1 MNMRNSKKV
10 GINFMPAISSK
21 RVSKISLFYDL
32 VFVYMIS
39 KTTEILHHLDHGLV
53 SPTSFALF
61 ALIVIIFI
69 NSWMVQTVFTNR
81 YGIGSWADIAFYF
94 IDMMILLYMSNSFD
108 TNNLKEM
115 KILFISASLL
125 SFTLASHYLI
135 NYFQVDNIIDRN
147 ISRLFFII
155 LIFRAVT
162 LIIGGFLDNIF
173 GFILAVIGILF
184 SWLMPTLTA
193 KYTIKHPIIFPHL
206 LERLNLLVIII
217 FGETIIG
224 IADYFKP
231 KTFSFYS
238 IFIFLTVALLF
249 FTYALQFDKLINED
263 QDDVTGNILIYLHYL
278 IIFGISL
285 ITVSIKFIHE
295 TDANSWFAVLC
306 LYCGIS
312 LFYIG
317 LLLATRYNKPEF
329 KLKTSTLLIFLTT
342 TIIGSIICFIW
353 SSFEVIVIL
362 TFIIVAINVSWL
374 IHINLPHIKK
384 GILL

>member
-1 MNMRNSKKV
+1 MQ
-10 GINFMPAISSK
+10 AILNK
-21 RVSKISLFYDL
+21 RVSKIALFYDL

-39 KTTEILHHLDHGLV
+39 KTTEILHHLEHGLV

-108 TNNLKEM
+108 TNNLTEM
-115 KILFISASLL
+115 KILFISAGLL
-125 SFTLASHYLI
+125 SLTLASHYLI
-135 NYFQVDNIIDRN
+135 NYFQTKSEIDQN
-147 ISRLFFII
+147 ISRAFFLI
-155 LIFRAVT
+155 LIFRSIA
-162 LIIGGFLDNIF
+162 LIIGGLLDNIP
-173 GFILAVIGILF
+173 GFVLAVIGIIF
-184 SWLMPTLTA
+184 SWLMPILTT

-224 IADYFKP
+224 IADYFRP
-231 KTFSFYS
+231 NTFSLYS
-238 IFIFLTVALLF
+238 ILIFLTVAILF
-249 FTYALQFDKLINED
+249 FTYALQFDKFTDED
-263 QDDVTGNILIYLHYL
+263 QDDVTGNALIYLHYL

-312 LFYIG
+312 LFYLG
-317 LLLATRYNKPEF
+317 LLFATRYNKPQF
-329 KLKTSTLLIFLTT
+329 KLRKSTILVFLITTLTEQFLPYL
-342 TIIGSIICFIW
+342 
-353 SSFEVIVIL
+353 V
-362 TFIIVAINVSWL
+362 
-374 IHINLPHIKK
+374 
-384 GILL
+384 

>member
-1 MNMRNSKKV
+1 MQ
-10 GINFMPAISSK
+10 AILNK
-21 RVSKISLFYDL
+21 RVSKIALFYDL

-39 KTTEILHHLDHGLV
+39 KTTEILHHLEHGLV

-108 TNNLKEM
+108 TNNLTEM
-115 KILFISASLL
+115 KILFISAGLL
-125 SFTLASHYLI
+125 SLTLASHYLI
-135 NYFQVDNIIDRN
+135 NYFQTTSKIDQN
-147 ISRLFFII
+147 ISRAFFLI
-155 LIFRAVT
+155 LIFRSIA
-162 LIIGGFLDNIF
+162 LIIGGLLDNVP
-173 GFILAVIGILF
+173 GFVLAVIGIIF

-224 IADYFKP
+224 IADYFRP
-231 KTFSFYS
+231 KTFSLYS
-238 IFIFLTVALLF
+238 ILIFLTVALLF
-249 FTYALQFDKLINED
+249 FTYALQFDKLTNED
-263 QDDVTGNILIYLHYL
+263 QDDVTGNVLIYLHYL

-295 TDANSWFAVLC
+295 ADANSWFAVLC
-306 LYCGIS
+306 LYCGIG
-312 LFYIG
+312 LFYLG
-317 LLLATRYNKPEF
+317 LLFATRYNKLQF
-329 KLKTSTLLIFLTT
+329 KLKKSTITIFLTT
-342 TIIGSIICFIW
+342 TLIGTISCLIW

-362 TFIIVAINVSWL
+362 TFVIVAINISWL
-374 IHINLPHIKK
+374 VHVNLPHIKN

>member
-1 MNMRNSKKV
+1 MQ
-10 GINFMPAISSK
+10 AILNK
-21 RVSKISLFYDL
+21 RVSKIALFYDL

-39 KTTEILHHLDHGLV
+39 KTTEILHHLEHGLV

-69 NSWMVQTVFTNR
+69 NSWMVQIVFTNR

-108 TNNLKEM
+108 TNNLTEM
-115 KILFISASLL
+115 KILFISAGLL
-125 SFTLASHYLI
+125 SLTLASHYLI
-135 NYFQVDNIIDRN
+135 NYFQTASKIAQN
-147 ISRLFFII
+147 ISRAFFLI
-155 LIFRAVT
+155 LIFRSIA
-162 LIIGGFLDNIF
+162 LIIGGLLDDIP
-173 GFILAVIGILF
+173 GFVLAVIGIIF

-206 LERLNLLVIII
+206 LERVNLLVIII

-224 IADYFKP
+224 IADYFRP
-231 KTFSFYS
+231 KTFSLYS
-238 IFIFLTVALLF
+238 ILIFLTVALLF
-249 FTYALQFDKLINED
+249 FTYALQFDKLTNED
-263 QDDVTGNILIYLHYL
+263 QDDVTGNVLIYLHYL

-295 TDANSWFAVLC
+295 ADANSWFAVLC
-306 LYCGIS
+306 LYCGIG
-312 LFYIG
+312 LFYLG
-317 LLLATRYNKPEF
+317 LLFATRYNKLQF
-329 KLKTSTLLIFLTT
+329 KLKKSTITIFLTT
-342 TIIGSIICFIW
+342 TLIGTISCLIW

-362 TFIIVAINVSWL
+362 TFVIVIINISWL
-374 IHINLPHIKK
+374 VHVNLPHIKK

>member
-1 MNMRNSKKV
+1 MQ
-10 GINFMPAISSK
+10 AILNK
-21 RVSKISLFYDL
+21 RVSKIALFYDL

-39 KTTEILHHLDHGLV
+39 KTTEILHHLEHGLV

-108 TNNLKEM
+108 TNNLTEM
-115 KILFISASLL
+115 KILFISAGLL
-125 SFTLASHYLI
+125 SLTLASHYLI
-135 NYFQVDNIIDRN
+135 NYFQTKSEIDQN
-147 ISRLFFII
+147 ISRAFFLI
-155 LIFRAVT
+155 LIFRSIA
-162 LIIGGFLDNIF
+162 LIIGGLLDNIP
-173 GFILAVIGILF
+173 GFVLAVIGIIF
-184 SWLMPTLTA
+184 SWLMPILTT

-224 IADYFKP
+224 IADYFRP
-231 KTFSFYS
+231 NTFSLYS
-238 IFIFLTVALLF
+238 ILIFLTVAILF
-249 FTYALQFDKLINED
+249 FTYALQFDKFTDED
-263 QDDVTGNILIYLHYL
+263 QDDVTGNALIYLHYL

-285 ITVSIKFIHE
+285 ITVSIKFTHE

-312 LFYIG
+312 LFYLG
-317 LLLATRYNKPEF
+317 LLFATRYNKPQF
-329 KLKTSTLLIFLTT
+329 KLRKPTILVFLITTL
-342 TIIGSIICFIW
+342 IGAISCLIW
-353 SSFEVIVIL
+353 SSFEVITIL
-362 TFIIVAINVSWL
+362 TFIIVAINICWL
-374 IHINLPHIKK
+374 VHLNLPHIKK

>member
-1 MNMRNSKKV
+1 MQ
-10 GINFMPAISSK
+10 AILNK
-21 RVSKISLFYDL
+21 RVSKIALFYDL

-39 KTTEILHHLDHGLV
+39 KTTEILHHLEHGLV

-81 YGIGSWADIAFYF
+81 YGIGCWADIAFYF

-108 TNNLKEM
+108 TNNLTEM
-115 KILFISASLL
+115 KILFISAGLL
-125 SFTLASHYLI
+125 SLTLASHYLI
-135 NYFQVDNIIDRN
+135 NYFQTTSKIDQN
-147 ISRLFFII
+147 ISRAFFLI
-155 LIFRAVT
+155 LIFRSIA
-162 LIIGGFLDNIF
+162 LIIGGLLDNVP
-173 GFILAVIGILF
+173 GFVLAVIGIIF

-224 IADYFKP
+224 IADYFRP
-231 KTFSFYS
+231 KTFSLYS
-238 IFIFLTVALLF
+238 ILIFLTVALLF
-249 FTYALQFDKLINED
+249 FTYALQFDKLTNED
-263 QDDVTGNILIYLHYL
+263 QDDVTGNVLIYLHYL

-295 TDANSWFAVLC
+295 ADANSWFAVLC
-306 LYCGIS
+306 LYCGIG
-312 LFYIG
+312 LFYLG
-317 LLLATRYNKPEF
+317 LLFATRYNKLQF
-329 KLKTSTLLIFLTT
+329 KLKKSTITIFLTT
-342 TIIGSIICFIW
+342 TLIGTISCLIW

-362 TFIIVAINVSWL
+362 TFVIVAINISWL
-374 IHINLPHIKK
+374 VHVNLPHIKK

>member
-1 MNMRNSKKV
+1 MQ
-10 GINFMPAISSK
+10 AILNK
-21 RVSKISLFYDL
+21 RVSKIALFYDL

-39 KTTEILHHLDHGLV
+39 KTTEILHHLEHGLV

-108 TNNLKEM
+108 TNNLTEM
-115 KILFISASLL
+115 KILFISAGLL
-125 SFTLASHYLI
+125 SLTLASHYLI
-135 NYFQVDNIIDRN
+135 NYFQTTSKIDQN
-147 ISRLFFII
+147 ISRTSFLI
-155 LIFRAVT
+155 LIFRSIA
-162 LIIGGFLDNIF
+162 LIIGGLLDNVP
-173 GFILAVIGILF
+173 GFVLAVIGIIF

-224 IADYFKP
+224 IADYFRP
-231 KTFSFYS
+231 KTFSLYS
-238 IFIFLTVALLF
+238 ILIFLTVALLF
-249 FTYALQFDKLINED
+249 FTYALQFDKLTNED
-263 QDDVTGNILIYLHYL
+263 QDDVTGNVLIYLHYL

-295 TDANSWFAVLC
+295 ADANSWFAVLC
-306 LYCGIS
+306 LYCGIG
-312 LFYIG
+312 LFYLG
-317 LLLATRYNKPEF
+317 LLFATRYNKLQF
-329 KLKTSTLLIFLTT
+329 KLKKSTITIFLTT
-342 TIIGSIICFIW
+342 TLIGTISCLIW

-362 TFIIVAINVSWL
+362 TFVIVVINISWL
-374 IHINLPHIKK
+374 VHVNLPHIKK

>member
-1 MNMRNSKKV
+1 MQ
-10 GINFMPAISSK
+10 AILNK
-21 RVSKISLFYDL
+21 RVSKIALFYDL

-39 KTTEILHHLDHGLV
+39 KTTEILHHLEHGLV
-53 SPTSFALF
+53 SPISFALF

-108 TNNLKEM
+108 TNNLTEM
-115 KILFISASLL
+115 KILFISAGLL

-135 NYFQVDNIIDRN
+135 NYFQIKSEIDQN
-147 ISRLFFII
+147 ISRAFFLI
-155 LIFRAVT
+155 LIFRSIT
-162 LIIGGFLDNIF
+162 LIIGGLLDNIP
-173 GFILAVIGILF
+173 GFVLAVIGIIF
-184 SWLMPTLTA
+184 SWLMPILTA

-224 IADYFKP
+224 IADYFRP
-231 KTFSFYS
+231 NTFSLYS
-238 IFIFLTVALLF
+238 ILIFLTVALLF
-249 FTYALQFDKLINED
+249 FTYALQFDKFTDED
-263 QDDVTGNILIYLHYL
+263 QDDVTGNALIYLHYL

-306 LYCGIS
+306 LYCGVG
-312 LFYIG
+312 LFYLG
-317 LLLATRYNKPEF
+317 LLFATRYNKPQF
-329 KLKTSTLLIFLTT
+329 KLRRSTILVFLIT
-342 TIIGSIICFIW
+342 TIIRATSCLIW
-353 SSFEVIVIL
+353 SSFEVITIL
-362 TFIIVAINVSWL
+362 TFIIVAINISWL
-374 IHINLPHIKK
+374 VHLNLPHIKK

>member
-1 MNMRNSKKV
+1 MQ
-10 GINFMPAISSK
+10 AILNK
-21 RVSKISLFYDL
+21 RVSKIALFYDL

-39 KTTEILHHLDHGLV
+39 KTTEILHHLEHGLV

-69 NSWMVQTVFTNR
+69 NSWMVQIVFTNR

-108 TNNLKEM
+108 TNNLTEM
-115 KILFISASLL
+115 KILFISAGLL
-125 SFTLASHYLI
+125 SLTLASHYLI
-135 NYFQVDNIIDRN
+135 NYFQTASKIAQN
-147 ISRLFFII
+147 ISRAFFLI
-155 LIFRAVT
+155 LIFRSIA
-162 LIIGGFLDNIF
+162 LIIGGLLDNIP
-173 GFILAVIGILF
+173 GFVLAVIGIIF

-206 LERLNLLVIII
+206 LERVNLLVIII

-224 IADYFKP
+224 IADYFRP
-231 KTFSFYS
+231 KTFSLYS
-238 IFIFLTVALLF
+238 ILIFLTVALLF
-249 FTYALQFDKLINED
+249 FTYALQFDKLTNED
-263 QDDVTGNILIYLHYL
+263 QDDVTGNVLIYLHYL

-295 TDANSWFAVLC
+295 ADANSWFAVLC
-306 LYCGIS
+306 LYCGIG
-312 LFYIG
+312 LFYLG
-317 LLLATRYNKPEF
+317 LLFATRYNKLQF
-329 KLKTSTLLIFLTT
+329 KLKKSTITIFLTT
-342 TIIGSIICFIW
+342 TLIGTISCLIW

-362 TFIIVAINVSWL
+362 NFVIVVINISWL
-374 IHINLPHIKK
+374 VHVNLPHIKK

>member
-1 MNMRNSKKV
+1 MQ
-10 GINFMPAISSK
+10 AILNK
-21 RVSKISLFYDL
+21 RVSKIALFYDL

-39 KTTEILHHLDHGLV
+39 KTTEILHHLEHGLV

-108 TNNLKEM
+108 TNNLTEI
-115 KILFISASLL
+115 KILFISAGLL
-125 SFTLASHYLI
+125 SLTLASHYLI
-135 NYFQVDNIIDRN
+135 NYFQTTSKIDQN
-147 ISRLFFII
+147 ISRAFFLI
-155 LIFRAVT
+155 LIFRSIA
-162 LIIGGFLDNIF
+162 LIIGGLLDNVP
-173 GFILAVIGILF
+173 GFVLAVIGIIF

-224 IADYFKP
+224 IADYFRP
-231 KTFSFYS
+231 KTFSLYS
-238 IFIFLTVALLF
+238 ILIFLTVALLF
-249 FTYALQFDKLINED
+249 FTYALQFDKLTNED
-263 QDDVTGNILIYLHYL
+263 QDDVTGNVLIYLHYL

-295 TDANSWFAVLC
+295 ADANSWFAVLC
-306 LYCGIS
+306 LYCGIG
-312 LFYIG
+312 LFYLG
-317 LLLATRYNKPEF
+317 LLFATRYNKLQF
-329 KLKTSTLLIFLTT
+329 KLKKSTITIFLTT
-342 TIIGSIICFIW
+342 TLIGTISCLIW

-362 TFIIVAINVSWL
+362 TFVIVTINISWL
-374 IHINLPHIKK
+374 VHVNLPHIKK

>member
-1 MNMRNSKKV
+1 MQPILN
-10 GINFMPAISSK
+10 K
-21 RVSKISLFYDL
+21 RVSKIALFYDL

-39 KTTEILHHLDHGLV
+39 KTTEILHHLEHGLV

-108 TNNLKEM
+108 TNNLTEM
-115 KILFISASLL
+115 KILFISAGLL
-125 SFTLASHYLI
+125 SLTLASHYLI
-135 NYFQVDNIIDRN
+135 NYFQTISKIDQN
-147 ISRLFFII
+147 ISRAFFLILLFRSI
-155 LIFRAVT
+155 A
-162 LIIGGFLDNIF
+162 LIIGGLLDNVP
-173 GFILAVIGILF
+173 GFVLAVIGIIF

-224 IADYFKP
+224 IADYFRP
-231 KTFSFYS
+231 KTFSLYS
-238 IFIFLTVALLF
+238 ILIFLTVALLF
-249 FTYALQFDKLINED
+249 FTYALQFDKLTNED
-263 QDDVTGNILIYLHYL
+263 QDDVTGNVLIYLHYL

-295 TDANSWFAVLC
+295 ADANSWFAVLC
-306 LYCGIS
+306 LYCGIG
-312 LFYIG
+312 LFYLG
-317 LLLATRYNKPEF
+317 LLFATRYNKLQF
-329 KLKTSTLLIFLTT
+329 KLKKSTITIFLTT
-342 TIIGSIICFIW
+342 TLIGTISCLIW

-362 TFIIVAINVSWL
+362 TFVIVAINISWL
-374 IHINLPHIKK
+374 VHVNLPHIKK

>member
-1 MNMRNSKKV
+1 MQ
-10 GINFMPAISSK
+10 AILNK
-21 RVSKISLFYDL
+21 RVSRIALFYDL

-39 KTTEILHHLDHGLV
+39 KTTEILHHLEHGLV

-108 TNNLKEM
+108 TNNLTEM
-115 KILFISASLL
+115 KILFISAGLL
-125 SFTLASHYLI
+125 SLTLASHYLI
-135 NYFQVDNIIDRN
+135 NYFQTTSKIDQN
-147 ISRLFFII
+147 ISRAFFLI
-155 LIFRAVT
+155 LIFRSIA
-162 LIIGGFLDNIF
+162 LIIGGLLDNVP
-173 GFILAVIGILF
+173 GFVLAVIGIIF

-224 IADYFKP
+224 IADYFRP
-231 KTFSFYS
+231 KTFSLYS
-238 IFIFLTVALLF
+238 ILIFLTVALLF
-249 FTYALQFDKLINED
+249 FTYALQFDKLTNED
-263 QDDVTGNILIYLHYL
+263 QDDVTGNVLIYLHYL

-295 TDANSWFAVLC
+295 ADANSWFAVLC
-306 LYCGIS
+306 LYCGIG
-312 LFYIG
+312 LFYLG
-317 LLLATRYNKPEF
+317 LLFATRYNKLQF
-329 KLKTSTLLIFLTT
+329 KLKKSTITIFLTT
-342 TIIGSIICFIW
+342 TLIGTISCLIW

-362 TFIIVAINVSWL
+362 TFVIVAINISWL
-374 IHINLPHIKK
+374 VHVNLPHIKK